1 MEHIRVLIVDDHPMV
16 RVGLQH
22 CIASHKSEVEVV
34 GEAANGRE
42 ALQAVESLR
51 PQVVLMDLVMPK
63 MDGVA
68 ATREIRARW
77 PTVRVIALTSFPE
90 DAYVTKAMKAGA
102 AGFLHKDVE
111 PSELIAAIRQAHRG
125 EAPLHPRAAQVLL
138 DSWRDAPAEQI
149 AETSSALSPLTPRET
164 EVLCLLAKGRP
175 NRAIAQEL
183 VVSEKTVKA
192 HVSNIL
198 SKLDVRNRTQA
209 VRRAR
214 QLDLIPRLG
223 FSDD

>member
-1 MEHIRVLIVDDHPMV
+1 
-16 RVGLQH
+16 
-22 CIASHKSEVEVV
+22 
-34 GEAANGRE
+34 
-42 ALQAVESLR
+42 
-51 PQVVLMDLVMPK
+51 
-63 MDGVA
+63 
-68 ATREIRARW
+68 
-77 PTVRVIALTSFPE
+77 
-90 DAYVTKAMKAGA
+90 MKAGA

-164 EVLCLLAKGRP
+164 EVLCLLAKGQP
-175 NRAIAQEL
+175 NRTIAQEL
-183 VVSEKTVKA
+183 VVSEKTVKT

-223 FSDD
+223 RSDD